1 MDMTLICSQSCITY
15 QQRTDGRIMKEKTK
29 DLIENFIL
37 FVILLVLIQTFLEDM
52 AVILSWSWGIR
63 KILVFTG
70 FGFDLFFTVEF
81 LTRYFSAIKRGEGI
95 KYVLKERGWID
106 LIASMPL
113 LLLSSGPA
121 VVSILEGSAFIGAAG
136 MLNILKVVK
145 TVRIARILRLLRL
158 LKIFKKIKFVHS
170 AMAQRHLTRII
181 TTVISSLVL
190 SLTVVSFL
198 LTLFH
203 SSDADLD
210 FVKKH
215 ESLISTAVDLQDKDL
230 LTFYGDSLF
239 ESQDSVLIVRTGEGT
254 VYSRYNNRHYSQWY
268 GPSDYGYVRQGNMEL
283 FYNLKPI
290 YVGEA
295 IHNLLIFLSIL
306 LMLGVLML
314 FYSPHFAMTVTDP
327 VNIMIK
333 GFSDSSYNL
342 EVLIPKDLSEDDIFQ
357 LARLYNEEYL
367 PLKARNSTSENAS
380 NLSLKLEDFD
390 DLLKG

>member
-1 MDMTLICSQSCITY
+1 
-15 QQRTDGRIMKEKTK
+15 MKEKTK

>member
-1 MDMTLICSQSCITY
+1 MTLICSQSCITY